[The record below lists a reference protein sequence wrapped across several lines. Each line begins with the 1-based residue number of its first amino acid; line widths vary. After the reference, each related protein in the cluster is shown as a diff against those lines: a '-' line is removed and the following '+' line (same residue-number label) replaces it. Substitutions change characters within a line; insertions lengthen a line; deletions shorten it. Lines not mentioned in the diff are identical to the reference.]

1 MSVPSR
7 DLVEATAATFLSWL
21 CLDPAVA
28 SVGPPVKQ
36 HLGGAGVEA
45 AQQLRLWIY
54 PGSLGKQEL
63 PDRRS
68 FRGEIFVQAENWG
81 GFLSAALYEVL
92 IDRGKPGVLAHFL

>member
-1 MSVPSR
+1 M
-7 DLVEATAATFLSWL
+7 
-21 CLDPAVA
+21 
-28 SVGPPVKQ
+28 
-36 HLGGAGVEA
+36 EA

-68 FRGEIFVQAENWG
+68 FHGEIFVQAENWG